1 VYLAG
6 AFGAYADINNA
17 IRLGIIPEF
26 SNATFHPIGNGSLSG
41 AYATL
46 ISREHRSVAEQ
57 IAHRMVY
64 IDLLVDIDFI
74 EEYSSALYIPGKKEL
89 FPAYYNKNPHE
100 AKDYASKQ

>member
-1 VYLAG
+1 
-6 AFGAYADINNA
+6 
-17 IRLGIIPEF
+17 
-26 SNATFHPIGNGSLSG
+26 
-41 AYATL
+41 
-46 ISREHRSVAEQ
+46 
-57 IAHRMVY
+57 MVY